1 MQLIQP
7 RYALRPAR
15 APMLWGTVV
24 GGVLLAGGLVLGW
37 LAFATP
43 FVRVMTP
50 SVIRPSVEEI
60 AIGGVIWAVSL
71 VAPPCFVIV
80 GLLRLVLVAG
90 VARRK
95 PNLGAVAGAAGQLT
109 DEYVVAPSL
118 ELPDGRRIRN
128 VVVGP
133 FGLAVVGEMPQR
145 AVTRHRGNAWEIRR
159 ADGRWMPYEHPI
171 DRTSRDAER
180 LRRWISAEERD
191 FLVKVYAAFVT
202 DDPTLT
208 RTPACAV
215 IGPKEVGVWLTG
227 LPPQRSLYDTRR
239 EDLIERVRG
248 LA

>member
-1 MQLIQP
+1 MQLIHP
-7 RYALRPAR
+7 SHALRPAR

-24 GGVLLAGGLVLGW
+24 GGVLLAGGILLGW

-43 FVRVMTP
+43 FVRAVTP
-50 SVIRPSVEEI
+50 SVLRPTIEEI
-60 AIGGVIWAVSL
+60 AIGGLIWGVSL

-80 GLLRLVLVAG
+80 GLFRLVLVAG
-90 VARRK
+90 IARRK
-95 PNLGAVAGAAGQLT
+95 PDIGAVARAAPQLT

-118 ELPDGRRIRN
+118 DLPDGRRIRN
-128 VVVGP
+128 VVIGP

-145 AVTRHRGNAWEIRR
+145 AVTRHRGGAWEIRR
-159 ADGRWMPYEHPI
+159 ADGRWMPFEHPI
-171 DRTSRDAER
+171 DRVSRDAER
-180 LRRWISAEERD
+180 LRRWIAAEERD

-215 IGPKEVGVWLTG
+215 IGPREVGAWLTG
-227 LPPQRSLYDTRR
+227 LPAQRSLYDGRR
-239 EDLIERVRG
+239 ADLIERVRG